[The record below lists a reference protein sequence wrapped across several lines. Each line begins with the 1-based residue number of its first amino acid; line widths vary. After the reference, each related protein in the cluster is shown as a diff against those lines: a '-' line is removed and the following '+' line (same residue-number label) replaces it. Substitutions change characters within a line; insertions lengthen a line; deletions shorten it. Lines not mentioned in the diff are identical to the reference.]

1 MLFAFPRVSDSVWC
15 VRYFGQQ
22 IGREPKMGSV
32 KKSKFDIIRVPVITE
47 KAATLGSANN
57 TVVFEVHPDANKHEI
72 KQAVE
77 KLFDVTVIKV
87 RTARALGKVKRV
99 KTSIGRQVS
108 WKKAYI
114 SLKQGDAI
122 NVIEGL

>member
-1 MLFAFPRVSDSVWC
+1 MS
-15 VRYFGQQ
+15 
-22 IGREPKMGSV
+22 SV

-47 KAATLGSANN
+47 KAAAMGSGKN
-57 TVVFEVHPDANKHEI
+57 TVVFEVHPDANKNEI

-77 KLFDVTVIKV
+77 KLFEVTVLKV
-87 RTARALGKVKRV
+87 RTARSLGKVKRV
-99 KTSIGRQVS
+99 RNSIGRQVS

-114 SLKQGDAI
+114 SLKQGDEI